1 MSGSTES
8 WLFPPCLHPA
18 SPCVQAGTALLS
30 WEVLEVWQG
39 VSGNRGRAER
49 SGFASAGRLLPACW
63 QSNLGCTLH
72 IRDNRIG
79 GVGANK
85 ANDPRANDTLLCT
98 AWCYLSLLYLH
109 LPLPFCVLRQ
119 SPITGTG
126 GRCLSSTKGS
136 SDRVWQQ
143 EAEQR

>member
-8 WLFPPCLHPA
+8 WPFPPCLHSA
-18 SPCVQAGTALLS
+18 SPCVRAGRALLS

-49 SGFASAGRLLPACW
+49 SGFASAGSRLLPACW

-98 AWCYLSLLYLH
+98 ALV
-109 LPLPFCVLRQ
+109 LPLAALFA
-119 SPITGTG
+119 SPSAFLCPQAKPNY
-126 GRCLSSTKGS
+126 RNRRKVSEFNK
-136 SDRVWQQ
+136 RKF
-143 EAEQR
+143 

>member
-98 AWCYLSLLYLH
+98 ALV
-109 LPLPFCVLRQ
+109 LPLAALFA
-119 SPITGTG
+119 SPSAFLCPQAKPSY
-126 GRCLSSTKGS
+126 RNRRKVLSSTKGS
-136 SDRVWQQ
+136 FDRAW
-143 EAEQR
+143 